1 MDQLDLPLL
10 FTFLEQKVGV
20 SNNLIRLLNDLV
32 NIRCLAKKFGIVLL
46 VVLHSLLLEELFAH
60 VSPRVQLLGSQLHI
74 DEVGFFQNFVHF
86 VHFLALQLVD
96 VASQIVKEV
105 VDGRPDVVSQ
115 VELLTVGD
123 LRPVLHH
130 LVQLL
135 VHVLDEVL
143 GSRFQ
148 QQNLIVVITVMTEVA
163 ALLADQFIVDDAESH
178 VRLQVVWAHL
188 VLRIG
193 SRLFG
198 AH

>member
-32 NIRCLAKKFGIVLL
+32 NIRCLAKKFSVVFL
-46 VVLHSLLLEELFAH
+46 VVLHSLLLEELLAH
-60 VSPRVQLLGSQLHI
+60 VSPRVQLFGPQLHI

-96 VASQIVKEV
+96 VASQVVEEV
-105 VDGRPDVVSQ
+105 VDGRPDVVPQ
-115 VELLTVGD
+115 VELLAVGD

-135 VHVLDEVL
+135 VHVLNEVL
-143 GSRFQ
+143 GSRLQ
-148 QQNLIVVITVMTEVA
+148 Q
-163 ALLADQFIVDDAESH
+163 
-178 VRLQVVWAHL
+178 
-188 VLRIG
+188 
-193 SRLFG
+193 
-198 AH
+198 